1 MSLPWQRVR
10 QVNTYICLYRRLHL
24 ESHHLFDMS
33 LPPHSSLHS
42 KPPMQSSTSDQQNQ
56 GSRFIE
62 HLDCEPYC
70 APDHLSAI
78 DPNAAT
84 PRHAALES
92 RSTNE
97 HGHGVAPP
105 ISSTTEDPRRWNDEL
120 EDVDLKGEE
129 HRGDTIPPQL
139 SASVYVYS
147 QPLRQG
153 GARALAI
160 TSAPSLSQVKDIE
173 KDLANPPSGNARTR
187 FLCVWVSTC
196 ILTPVL
202 CSVLLAL
209 LGAPLLNAVPARHH
223 LPVWRL
229 MGLAILTAILVGL
242 AFALAAVTRAWGMT
256 KEPRDRAQV
265 LGVRNAFWILFQDV
279 VGRAIWCASVLAGVA
294 VLPIAL
300 AMFRAPRGIR
310 APLHIR
316 MPQLLSTQH
325 R

>member
-1 MSLPWQRVR
+1 
-10 QVNTYICLYRRLHL
+10 
-24 ESHHLFDMS
+24 
-33 LPPHSSLHS
+33 
-42 KPPMQSSTSDQQNQ
+42 MQSFTPDQQNS
-56 GSRFIE
+56 GSKFVE
-62 HLDCEPYC
+62 HLDFEPYC
-70 APDHLSAI
+70 APDDPSTI
-78 DPNAAT
+78 DP
-84 PRHAALES
+84 HAAPRAAHES
-92 RSTNE
+92 RPTNE
-97 HGHGVAPP
+97 REHGVAPP
-105 ISSTTEDPRRWNDEL
+105 ISSTMEDLRWTIRNEEL
-120 EDVDLKGEE
+120 EDVDLKGEQ
-129 HRGDTIPPQL
+129 RDGDTEPPQL
-139 SASVYVYS
+139 PASVYAHS

-196 ILTPVL
+196 ILTPVI

-265 LGVRNAFWILFQDV
+265 LGVRNTFWILFQDV

-310 APLHIR
+310 APLCICR
-316 MPQLLSTQH
+316 CYSPLSTDSPACLQ
-325 R
+325 